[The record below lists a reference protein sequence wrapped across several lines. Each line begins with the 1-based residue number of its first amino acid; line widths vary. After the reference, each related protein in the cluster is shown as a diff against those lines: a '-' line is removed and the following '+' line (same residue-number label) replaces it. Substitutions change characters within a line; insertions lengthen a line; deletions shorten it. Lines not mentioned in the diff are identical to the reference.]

1 MLNRLRLW
9 KNGLAP
15 GTATETIMAPIAR
28 ALSESQ
34 IEDVAAYYASGDLPA
49 GSLAMNG
56 ILQSVLAPHGPQA
69 GQIATLAWVLFAFG
83 SVILGLVIAATWL
96 AMRGTPRIREALAR
110 ERTIIVFGL
119 ALPVVTLTILLGYGV
134 WLTRAQT
141 GHTDDALRIEVTGE
155 QWWWRVVYDGPTPV
169 VSSNEIRIPVGQPVD
184 FTLKAADVIH
194 SFWVPSLG
202 GKVDMIP
209 GRITRLR
216 LTADRAGVYR
226 GQCAEY
232 CGGPHAL
239 MGFKIIAMPRD
250 EYDAWLARAARSG
263 GGSLTDIERRGH
275 SLFLAAGCG
284 TCHAVR
290 GTDAAGTIGPDLTHF
305 GARGSVGIDTLPLT
319 AENVAGFIRDGQ
331 HIKPGNRMPEFR
343 IFSPAEQTALVSY
356 LMSLR

>member
-1 MLNRLRLW
+1 
-9 KNGLAP
+9 
-15 GTATETIMAPIAR
+15 
-28 ALSESQ
+28 
-34 IEDVAAYYASGDLPA
+34 
-49 GSLAMNG
+49 MNG
-56 ILQSVLAPHGPQA
+56 FFQSVLAPHGPQA
-69 GQIATLAWVLFAFG
+69 EQIAMLAWVLFAFG

-96 AMRGTPRIREALAR
+96 SMRGAPRIRGALAQ
-110 ERTIIVFGL
+110 ERSIIVLGL
-119 ALPVVTLTILLGYGV
+119 ALPVVTLTVLLGYGV
-134 WLTRAQT
+134 WLTRVQA
-141 GHTDDALRIEVTGE
+141 GHTDGAVRIEVTGE
-155 QWWWRVVYDGPTPV
+155 QWWWRVVYAGPTPV

-209 GRITRLR
+209 GRTTRLR
-216 LTADRAGVYR
+216 LTAERAGVYR

-239 MGFKIIAMPRD
+239 MALNIIAMPRG
-250 EYDAWLARAARSG
+250 EYDAWLARAVEPKAAR
-263 GGSLTDIERRGH
+263 LTDIEQRGR

-290 GTDAAGTIGPDLTHF
+290 GTDAAGTIGPDLTDF
-305 GARGSVGIDTLPLT
+305 GARGSVGIDTLPIT
-319 AENVAGFIRDGQ
+319 AENVARFIRDGQ

-356 LMSLR
+356 LMGLR

>member
-1 MLNRLRLW
+1 
-9 KNGLAP
+9 
-15 GTATETIMAPIAR
+15 
-28 ALSESQ
+28 
-34 IEDVAAYYASGDLPA
+34 
-49 GSLAMNG
+49 MNG

-69 GQIATLAWVLFAFG
+69 GQIATLAWALFAFG
-83 SVILGLVIAATWL
+83 SVILGLVMAAIWL
-96 AMRGTPRIREALAR
+96 AVRGAPRIREVLAR
-110 ERTIIVFGL
+110 ERTIMVLGL
-119 ALPVVTLTILLGYGV
+119 ALPVVTLTILLGCGV

-141 GHTDDALRIEVTGE
+141 GHAGDSLRIEVTGE

-169 VSSNEIRIPVGQPVD
+169 MSANEIRIPVGQPVD

-216 LTADRAGVYR
+216 LTAERAGVYR

-239 MGFKIIAMPRD
+239 MAFKVIAMLPD
-250 EYDAWLARAARSG
+250 EYDAWLARVADPPAARS
-263 GGSLTDIERRGH
+263 TDIERRGQ
-275 SLFLAAGCG
+275 SLFVAAGCG
-284 TCHAVR
+284 ACHAVR

-305 GARGSVGIDTLPLT
+305 AARGSVGIDTLPLT
-319 AENVAGFIRDGQ
+319 AENLARFIRDGQ

-343 IFSPAEQTALVSY
+343 IFSSAEQTALVSY